1 MIKTLF
7 ITLKI
12 WSQYILPKYLLTR
25 LAGMIADAKMGW
37 FSTYLIKH
45 FIKQYKVNMDEAK
58 YSDPLHFDS
67 FNEFFTRKL
76 KDGVRPIL
84 AGDENIISPVDGK
97 ISQVGHVKEGRLIQA
112 KGRDFSLRELLG
124 GLDEIAIPFK
134 NGLFST
140 IYLSPKDYHR
150 IHIPIAAKLEK
161 MLFIPGNFFSVNPLL
176 VDNIPNLFS
185 KNERAV
191 ALFTTACGP
200 MAMVLVGALIV
211 RSIETVWHGVLDQQ
225 GNKEVQ
231 FWDYS
236 DQNITFEKGDEIGR
250 FRLGS
255 TIIAIFSENSIVFA
269 DEIIPGAS
277 CRLGSS
283 LAVLQK
289 SSD

>member
-37 FSTYLIKH
+37 FSTYLIKL

-84 AGDENIISPVDGK
+84 AGDENIIAPVDGK
-97 ISQVGHVKEGRLIQA
+97 ISQVGQVKEGRLIQA

-161 MLFIPGNFFSVNPLL
+161 MLFIPGNLFSVNPLL

-200 MAMVLVGALIV
+200 MAMVLVGAFIV
-211 RSIETVWHGVLDQQ
+211 GSIETVWHGVLKQQ

-269 DEIIPGAS
+269 DEIIPEAS

-283 LAVLQK
+283 FAVLQK
-289 SSD
+289 GSD